1 MRFRRTDKTT
11 RTLFFHIF
19 SSSSFHKNV
28 CASILLSLS
37 FLLLHQI
44 YLWRRISFPAGWSGG
59 GSCCHSVIISS
70 HSAECRILFFRSNR
84 QPGFV
89 KNRWQIAKLYGKE
102 NFCRHDGIVNEEFIA
117 RPKVQCFS
125 SMRICVFAGMSRH
138 DGVFWFHDR
147 QRESEIGHVL
157 IAQGKD
163 QHSPVILKR
172 PSTKPSIPSKR
183 EATTRKCP
191 VIYGSSSFLY
201 YHPFFPLK
209 ELQESPSSI

>member
-102 NFCRHDGIVNEEFIA
+102 NFFRHDGIVNEEFIA
-117 RPKVQCFS
+117 RPQSSMFLVDADLRLCGNVATRRRLLIPRSTKRKRDRPCFDCTGKRSTFS
-125 SMRICVFAGMSRH
+125 SYSKAPEH
-138 DGVFWFHDR
+138 
-147 QRESEIGHVL
+147 
-157 IAQGKD
+157 KT
-163 QHSPVILKR
+163 QHTVKEGSNNSKMPGYLWLFFLSIL
-172 PSTKPSIPSKR
+172 PSFF
-183 EATTRKCP
+183 
-191 VIYGSSSFLY
+191 SS
-201 YHPFFPLK
+201 
-209 ELQESPSSI
+209 